1 MHAQERV
8 TDCRNFLVEA
18 KQLLFPTSI
27 VYTSKYWYPG
37 AVDILLTMDGKGKAQ
52 LQRLKGTRSIVEELD
67 DLRLAFGFDFVTV
80 LTPIVETRLRAGFV
94 PPKNLKV
101 GIDLQNYKTK
111 NLVCRVEFE
120 FPIGYPELPF
130 ICEVTSTGPEEEV
143 VSQVKFLL
151 NELQSLEGESL
162 DTVSTARK
170 LKNKLDEVLTKQY
183 GEGLVVE
190 QEKNVSVF
198 SIPQE
203 HVSDEV
209 AEDNEDNTQQQQEFQ
224 PSPDSVYCCKIC
236 RTVLF
241 SSPELQSH
249 NGPKCTSYFLSEPP
263 SWFAQNGK
271 SSVPSTSSS
280 TSATHNSSSEREGTA
295 ETTPAPATGAAVGGE
310 ADKLYCSK
318 CVARVGSWS
327 WAGSRCACGAWVAPA
342 FQFIKSKLDE
352 KTIQT

>member
-1 MHAQERV
+1 MERV
-8 TDCRNFLVEA
+8 TDCRNFWWR
-18 KQLLFPTSI
+18 PSNYI

-37 AVDILLTMDGKGKAQ
+37 TVDILLTMDGKGKAQ
-52 LQRLKGTRSIVEELD
+52 LQRLKGTRSIVKELD

-101 GIDLQNYKTK
+101 GIDLQNFKSK
-111 NLVCRVEFE
+111 NSVCRVEFE

-130 ICEVTSTGPEEEV
+130 MCEVTSTSHEEDV
-143 VSQVKFLL
+143 VSQVKLLL

-162 DTVSTARK
+162 DTVSTARR
-170 LKNKLDEVLTKQY
+170 LKDKLDEVLTKQY

-190 QEKNVSVF
+190 QETNVSVF

-203 HVSDEV
+203 HVSDKV
-209 AEDNEDNTQQQQEFQ
+209 AEDNEDNSQHQQGFQ
-224 PSPDSVYCCKIC
+224 TSLDSVYCCKIC

-271 SSVPSTSSS
+271 SSVPSSSSS
-280 TSATHNSSSEREGTA
+280 TSATHSSSSEREGTI
-295 ETTPAPATGAAVGGE
+295 ETTPAPAPAPATSAAVGGE

-318 CVARVGSWS
+318 CLARVGSWS

-352 KTIQT
+352 KTVQT